1 MPGAVFTDS
10 YCMGQKTGAGLIFD
24 TFHVIYYNEPQSDK
38 QDAMSPTK
46 IGEQSLQVVRRHQK
60 SPPHHHLSEK

>member
-24 TFHVIYYNEPQSDK
+24 IYRNKTQSKK
-38 QDAMSPTK
+38 QGALRTAK
-46 IGEQSLQVVRRHQK
+46 IGNLSLQADRQHQK
-60 SPPHHHLSEK
+60 TL